1 MNKDLLADKICL
13 VTGAGRGIGK
23 AIAKVYALA
32 GATVYCNAT
41 SLESL
46 SWILKETDLKLV
58 ALPFDITDPEQC
70 RTSLLNIK
78 KDAGGLDIL
87 VNNAGVE
94 YNELIG
100 FFDRTHRDH
109 MFNVNVYATMEL
121 IQLASRIMSRKNGGS
136 IINITSKVGIY
147 GNPGQLVYSAT
158 KGAIIAITKS
168 AAKELAPAGIRVN
181 AVAPGLTNTE
191 MMQQADPASLENRI
205 SHIGMGRLAEPSDI
219 AGTCLFLA
227 SDLSTYL
234 TGQVIEV
241 EGSTIM

>member
-1 MNKDLLADKICL
+1 MTRLLEGKVCL

-23 AIAKVYALA
+23 AIALLYAKQ

-41 SLESL
+41 SKASL
-46 SWILKETDLKLV
+46 SWINQESPLILRQ
-58 ALPFDITDPEQC
+58 LPFDITDPSAC
-70 RTSLLNIK
+70 RSALVCIK
-78 KDAGGLDIL
+78 KDAGGLDVL

-100 FFDRTHRDH
+100 FFNREHRDH
-109 MFNVNVYATMEL
+109 MFAVNVYAPMEL
-121 IQLASRIMSRKNGGS
+121 IQLAARIMGRKKSGS

-158 KGAIIAITKS
+158 KGAIVALTKS
-168 AAKELAPAGIRVN
+168 AAKELAPTGIRVN
-181 AVAPGLTNTE
+181 AVAPGLTKTE
-191 MMQQADPASLENRI
+191 MMEQADPSHLEARINR
-205 SHIGMGRLAEPSDI
+205 IGMGRLADPEDI

-241 EGSTIM
+241 EGATIM